1 MNCVLHAR
9 DPRLAWSGQL
19 CKACFW
25 RLRADLA
32 ELVFAYGWLRQ
43 CMVKMPQ
50 WGSERVG
57 GTKEAPAPLRVQL
70 LDQANVV
77 ASLLWKLES
86 DVYQKVRADS
96 LVEERGARVLKRA
109 EVLSRHPKIVE
120 MVAAVRAVKTRAHA
134 LAPWRR
140 GFVRL
145 PVPCPTCNLLTLTLY
160 DGDSWVTCRNEE
172 CEEIAMPHFRYD
184 RWLKTLLEVHGE
196 KINGVNGKSVGP
208 AGAAGVEASR

>member
-1 MNCVLHAR
+1 MNCVMHPES
-9 DPRLAWSGQL
+9 PRLAWSGTL

-25 RLRADLA
+25 RLRSDIA

-50 WGSERVG
+50 WGAERIG
-57 GTKEAPAPLRVQL
+57 GTREAPAPLRVQL
-70 LDQANVV
+70 LDQANVIE
-77 ASLLWKLES
+77 ALLRKLES
-86 DVYQKVRADS
+86 DLYRKVKSDS
-96 LVEERGARVLKRA
+96 LVEERGARILNRTEAVA
-109 EVLSRHPKIVE
+109 RHRSVGDI
-120 MVAAVRAVKTRAHA
+120 VAAVRAVKTRAHQ

-160 DGDSWVTCRNEE
+160 SGDSWVTCRNPD

-184 RWLKTLLEVHGE
+184 KWVRSLLEVHGE
-196 KINGVNGKSVGP
+196 KINGSGDKSVRPSGS
-208 AGAAGVEASR
+208 AGVEAAR

>member
-1 MNCVLHAR
+1 
-9 DPRLAWSGQL
+9 
-19 CKACFW
+19 
-25 RLRADLA
+25 
-32 ELVFAYGWLRQ
+32 
-43 CMVKMPQ
+43 MVKMPQ